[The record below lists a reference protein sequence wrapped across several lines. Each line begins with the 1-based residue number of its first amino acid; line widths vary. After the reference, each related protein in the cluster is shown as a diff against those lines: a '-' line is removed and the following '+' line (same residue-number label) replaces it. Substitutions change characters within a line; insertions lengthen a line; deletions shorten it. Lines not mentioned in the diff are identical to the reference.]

1 MFMHPIKNLMK
12 SSFMNLY
19 MKILALTNQTN
30 FDIRYLKQKEEVKM
44 KRYVSKYFPLF
55 ISVGLVIAFMIVFG
69 GVSGA
74 QDLPGLPKLPGG
86 LNIPSLS
93 GAKTGFAGLDA
104 LNTAKELYGQK
115 DNKTSYPTPNIAVS
129 GNHIVIAWPNGV
141 VTVETIADDGTLKR
155 TVLGPPSENNIP
167 SAKK

>member
-1 MFMHPIKNLMK
+1 
-12 SSFMNLY
+12 
-19 MKILALTNQTN
+19 
-30 FDIRYLKQKEEVKM
+30 M
-44 KRYVSKYFPLF
+44 KRYVSKFFPLF
-55 ISVGLVIAFMIVFG
+55 ISVGLVIAVMLVFF
-69 GVSGA
+69 GVSEA

-93 GAKTGFAGLDA
+93 GAKMGFAGLDA

-115 DNKTSYPTPNIAVS
+115 DKASYPTPNIAVS
-129 GNHIVIAWPNGV
+129 GNNIVIAWPNGV
-141 VTVETIADDGTLKR
+141 VTIETIADDGTLKR